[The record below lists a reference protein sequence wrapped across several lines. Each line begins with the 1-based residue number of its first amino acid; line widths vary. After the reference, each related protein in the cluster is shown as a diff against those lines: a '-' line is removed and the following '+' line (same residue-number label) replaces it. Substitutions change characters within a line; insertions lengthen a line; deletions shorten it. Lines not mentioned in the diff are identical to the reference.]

1 MKKSLE
7 LPDCLDS
14 STILIYF
21 NQGVLG
27 GGTTWHSSG
36 LISLMKPSFVETK
49 LTKISKD
56 LYLELQNEHGYY
68 TGWKQVRIDEQNF
81 YSNERI
87 RSLVTF

>member
-1 MKKSLE
+1 
-7 LPDCLDS
+7 
-14 STILIYF
+14 
-21 NQGVLG
+21 
-27 GGTTWHSSG
+27 
-36 LISLMKPSFVETK
+36 MKPSFVETK